1 MTAQTPNI
9 HRWRAFALLA
19 VAAFMTVMDLTIVNT
34 ALPTIGR
41 ELHFSQTSLLWVVTA
56 YELAYGGFLLLG
68 GRAADLLGRRR
79 VIIAGL
85 AVFTAASLGAS
96 LAGSETVL
104 IAMRA
109 TQGLGAA
116 MFLPAALSTVRNM
129 FTEGAERNK
138 ALGIWGALAALGATA
153 GLVFGGLLTRFAG
166 WQYIFW
172 LNVPVGVVALLL
184 IRRVVPETRV
194 EAAPRRYDPLG
205 AVTVTGALLLL
216 AYAIA
221 QAPRVGWGRPRT
233 IAELGIGAAL
243 LGAFLVI
250 ERRGQA
256 PLIPLRIFRLQT
268 LAGANAVGFLL
279 GASFYSFIFIGT
291 LYMQQVLGYSALQGG
306 FAWAASGLASMVF
319 AGLSQ
324 ALVTKVSA
332 KLVMAFGMTVL
343 GVGIFWTAQAPVH
356 GHFLGDLFGPFLV
369 AVGMG
374 TAFTFIPI
382 QIAALAGVSE
392 REAGLASGLIYT
404 SQELGGALGI
414 AIASSVAASHYTTL
428 VRHGDTVRA
437 ALTGGFHSALWV
449 AGVIALLAIPVT
461 FLLIRK
467 DEMAKAVAA
476 TTVRGSAAR
485 TGQMTTTSQT
495 TEQE

>member
-1 MTAQTPNI
+1 MTSPPI
-9 HRWRAFALLA
+9 HRWRAFSLLA

-41 ELHFSQTSLLWVVTA
+41 KLHFSETSLLWVVTA

-109 TQGLGAA
+109 TQGFGAA

-129 FTEGAERNK
+129 FAEGAERNK

-166 WQYIFW
+166 WQYIF
-172 LNVPVGVVALLL
+172 LVNVPVGVVALAL

-194 EAAPRRYDPLG
+194 AVGRRRYDPLG
-205 AVTVTGALLLL
+205 AVTVTGALLLI

-221 QAPRVGWGRPRT
+221 QAPRVGWGATRT
-233 IAELGIGAAL
+233 IAELAIGVAL
-243 LGAFLVI
+243 LGAFVAI
-250 ERRGQA
+250 ESRGEA
-256 PLIPLRIFRLQT
+256 PLMPLRIFRLQT

-279 GASFYSFIFIGT
+279 GASFYAFIFIGT

-306 FAWAASGLASMVF
+306 FAWAASGVASMLF
-319 AGLSQ
+319 AGISQ

-343 GVGIFWTAQAPVH
+343 GAGIFWTAQAPVH
-356 GHFLGDLFGPFLV
+356 GHYLGDLFGPFLLG
-369 AVGMG
+369 VGMG
-374 TAFTFIPI
+374 TAFTFIPV
-382 QIAALAGVSE
+382 QIAALAGVAE

-404 SQELGGALGI
+404 TQELGGALGI
-414 AIASSVAASHYTTL
+414 AIASSIAASHSTTL
-428 VRHGDTVRA
+428 LRAGDTARV

-449 AGVIALLAIPVT
+449 CGAIALLAIPVT
-461 FLLIRK
+461 FLLIRN
-467 DEMAKAVAA
+467 DEMAAAVAA
-476 TTVRGSAAR
+476 TMAR
-485 TGQMTTTSQT
+485 QPQPEPAT
-495 TEQE
+495 

>member
-1 MTAQTPNI
+1 MSATPNI
-9 HRWRAFALLA
+9 HRWRAFSLLA

-104 IAMRA
+104 IATRA
-109 TQGLGAA
+109 TQGFGAA

-129 FTEGAERNK
+129 FSEGAERNK

-166 WQYIFW
+166 WQYVFL

-184 IRRVVPETRV
+184 IRRVVPESRV
-194 EAAPRRYDPLG
+194 DTARGRYDPLG
-205 AVTVTGALLLL
+205 AVTVTGALVLL

-221 QAPRVGWGRPRT
+221 QAPLVGWGQPRT
-233 IAELGIGAAL
+233 VAELGIGAAL
-243 LGAFLVI
+243 LAAFLVI
-250 ERRGQA
+250 ESRGEA
-256 PLIPLRIFRLQT
+256 PLMPLRIFRLQT

-291 LYMQQVLGYSALQGG
+291 LYMQQVLGFSALQGG
-306 FAWAASGLASMVF
+306 FAWAASGIASMLF
-319 AGLSQ
+319 AGISQ
-324 ALVTKVSA
+324 ALVTKISA

-343 GVGIFWTAQAPVH
+343 GVGILWTAQAPVH

-382 QIAALAGVSE
+382 QIAALAGVAE

-404 SQELGGALGI
+404 SQELGGAVGI
-414 AIASSVAASHYTTL
+414 AIASSVAAGRYATL
-428 VRHGDTVRA
+428 VRGGDTVRA

-449 AGVIALLAIPVT
+449 SGVIALLAVPVT

-467 DEMAKAVAA
+467 DEMATAVAA
-476 TTVRGSAAR
+476 TALSDPQPEPAT
-485 TGQMTTTSQT
+485 
-495 TEQE
+495 